1 MKCCICGKEIEGHG
15 NNPIPIR
22 KKGRCCNEC
31 DSKLVTAYRI
41 IELDVSEPKEKI
53 FEYFLQNANKEQLEF
68 GLEVIKTFD
77 WQKLKRR

>member
-1 MKCCICGKEIEGHG
+1 MNCCICGKEIEGYG

-22 KKGRCCNEC
+22 KKRKCCNEC

-41 IELDVSEPKEKI
+41 IELDVSELKEEK
-53 FEYFLQNANKEQLEF
+53 FECLLQNANKEQLEF

-77 WQKLKRR
+77 WQKLKGK